1 MPRFKL
7 CVYCLSLVIALIV
20 WKPVTRGQAPPAIQ
34 IFMPDG
40 SLPTRNMRLTLTRDD
55 GRIETVFT
63 DTKGKYQVTG
73 DLIREA
79 DYIVTVESD
88 GRTFDTTT
96 ARFRII
102 RSTPVYTPVFLQ
114 PYTSKTKPPP
124 GAIDVA
130 ALDVNVPIEARTAYE
145 EAMKAVGSGNSAE
158 AMPYFQ
164 KAISLYPPYLRAL
177 NDLGVLYLKLN
188 RLDDASRL
196 FEQAIKIDRRFYFAR
211 LNLGVILNRQGNYKK
226 AAETLS
232 ALYDESRSL
241 RGLPS
246 SYADALIGT
255 GQLSKA
261 EKVLRT
267 ALADT
272 GMDLK
277 SQVDIHFKLGL
288 VLSREERFAEAVV
301 YLEKTVTLDP
311 NAANAHL
318 VLGGSLL
325 QLNRLPEAEKW
336 LTRAYALGG
345 SAVASAQ
352 MFLGQLYL
360 MQRNPE
366 AALGAFELYLKDM
379 PAAPN
384 SARIKIEISKLKAT
398 LNKE

>member
-1 MPRFKL
+1 MHRFKL

-20 WKPVTRGQAPPAIQ
+20 WTPGTLGQAPPAIQ

-63 DTKGKYQVTG
+63 DTKGKFQVTG

-124 GAIDVA
+124 GAIDIA
-130 ALDVNVPIEARTAYE
+130 ALDLNVPMEARTAYE
-145 EAMKAVGSGNSAE
+145 EAMKAVGSGKSAE
-158 AMPYFQ
+158 AIASFQ

-188 RLDDASRL
+188 RLDDASKL

-211 LNLGVILNRQGNYKK
+211 LNLGVILNRQGHYQK
-226 AAETLS
+226 AVETLS

-241 RGLPS
+241 GGLPS
-246 SYADALIGT
+246 
-255 GQLSKA
+255 
-261 EKVLRT
+261 
-267 ALADT
+267 
-272 GMDLK
+272 
-277 SQVDIHFKLGL
+277 
-288 VLSREERFAEAVV
+288 
-301 YLEKTVTLDP
+301 
-311 NAANAHL
+311 
-318 VLGGSLL
+318 
-325 QLNRLPEAEKW
+325 
-336 LTRAYALGG
+336 
-345 SAVASAQ
+345 
-352 MFLGQLYL
+352 
-360 MQRNPE
+360 
-366 AALGAFELYLKDM
+366 
-379 PAAPN
+379 
-384 SARIKIEISKLKAT
+384 
-398 LNKE
+398 